1 MFGVIMWIV
10 LFLFLVLI
18 HELGHFT
25 IAKSTWV
32 KVLEFGM
39 GIPPKV
45 KTLWTDKS
53 GTAYTLNAI
62 PLGWFVRLKWEDPK
76 DEWTFRA
83 KDSFIMASLWAKI
96 LVLIAWVAVNFL
108 FAWIVLTW
116 ALTIGVKPLVI
127 VPENSS
133 TLVQRSYLT
142 PTVSFLVEKGIIKI
156 YPEQRDTPV
165 VVDEILTWWLA
176 SSMGVIPQDAIVS
189 INNEKTDT
197 FTFKKTLKWLI
208 GQDISLMIQRWSQT
222 LTLTGSCPEDN
233 CLMGMTVKDD
243 ATVDSLSWLVI
254 KMPFYRAIGAALSEM
269 YTQWSMT
276 LYRLGSFGAS
286 LVSFDGD
293 RIGHQVSYFSGPV
306 GAVKFGDMLLT
317 HGWWVQFMVF
327 GAMISFA
334 LALFNLLPIP
344 ALDGWRILGVLIQS
358 IFFRKRL
365 EKYFTIENYINFF
378 FFVLLMGFGIYI
390 ILKDLVVAWGFK
402 IWGIG

>member
-18 HELGHFT
+18 HELGHFS
-25 IAKSTWV
+25 IAKLVGV

-39 GIPPKV
+39 GIPPKL

-62 PLGWFVRLKWEDPK
+62 PLGWFVRLKGEDPH

-83 KDSFIMASLWAKI
+83 KDSFIMASLPAKI
-96 LVLIAWVAVNFL
+96 LVLLAWVAVNFI

-133 TLVQRSYLT
+133 TFVQESYLT
-142 PTVSFLVEKGIIKI
+142 PTLSFLLEKGIIK
-156 YPEQRDTPV
+156 PEPLAKSV
-165 VVDEILTWWLA
+165 VIDEVLTWWLA
-176 SSMGVIPQDAIVS
+176 SELGLLSNDTIIS
-189 INNEKTDT
+189 INDQKTDT
-197 FTFKKTLKWLI
+197 LMFKKTLKSLI
-208 GQDISLMIQRWSQT
+208 GKDLTLTIQRWSEIVI
-222 LTLTGSCPEDN
+222 LTWTCPDDN
-233 CLMGMTVKDD
+233 CLMGMTVHDD
-243 ATVDSLSWLVI
+243 TVVDSLSWLVI
-254 KMPFYRAIGAALSEM
+254 TMPFVKAVGASLSEM

-286 LVSFDGD
+286 LLSFDSE
-293 RIGHQVSYFSGPV
+293 RIGKQVSYFSGPV
-306 GAVKFGDMLLT
+306 GAVKFGDILLT
-317 HGWWVQFMVF
+317 HGGWIQFMVF

-344 ALDGWRILGVLIQS
+344 ALDGGRILGVIIQS
-358 IFFRKRL
+358 IFFRKKL

-390 ILKDLVVAWGFK
+390 ILKDLVVARGFH
-402 IWGIG
+402 IPWVG

>member
-25 IAKSTWV
+25 IAKLTWV

-62 PLGWFVRLKWEDPK
+62 PLGWFVRLKGEDPK

-176 SSMGVIPQDAIVS
+176 SSMGVISQDAIVS

-254 KMPFYRAIGAALSEM
+254 KMPFHRAIGAALSEM

-317 HGWWVQFMVF
+317 HGGWIQFMVF